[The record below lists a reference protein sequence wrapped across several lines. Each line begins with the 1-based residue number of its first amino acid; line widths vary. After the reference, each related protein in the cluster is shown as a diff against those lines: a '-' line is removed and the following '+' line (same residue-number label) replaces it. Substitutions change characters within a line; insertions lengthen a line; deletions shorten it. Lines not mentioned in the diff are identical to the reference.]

1 LNNDYNTFMSFE
13 NFCARPGIECGHH
26 TKAGCTNELVQA
38 IRGGQAEWVKKKCCG
53 LAVVD
58 GKIGVMDE
66 EGFVASEITA
76 SQENAV
82 VDRIVAMLDAI
93 HCRN

>member
-1 LNNDYNTFMSFE
+1 MSFE
-13 NFCARPGIECGHH
+13 HFCARSGIVCAHH
-26 TKAGCTNELVQA
+26 NKDGCTNELVQA

-53 LAVVD
+53 FAVVD

-66 EGFVASEITA
+66 EGFVSSEITV
-76 SQENAV
+76 SQENAT
-82 VDRIVAMLDAI
+82 VDRILAMLDSI